1 MDKINKHIFWIS
13 SYPKSGNTLLRAI
26 LSSIFFTNDGL
37 FNFELLKNIPQI
49 ENTINLEF
57 IKNSNPKDYNE
68 IHKLEVLSKYWE
80 TIQSKKNLE
89 FEGDFIFIKTH
100 HALIEF
106 LNNSFT
112 SRSSTRGLIYVVRD
126 PRDVVISFAHHYN
139 ISIDKSIDTV
149 INKNYKIEWQDPNNI
164 FSSKKKPF
172 TFLSSWDFHYESWVE
187 NPFGCPQL
195 LIKYEEMISDKFS
208 IINNL
213 IKFFENNY
221 NFKFSNIDI
230 KIKNIIESTDFQL
243 LKKNEQKYGFSE
255 AVNNKFFNIGTKN
268 QWENKLTK
276 DQILKVEKRFYKLM
290 KKLGYKTNYYNE

>member
-1 MDKINKHIFWIS
+1 MSKHIFWIS

-57 IKNSNPKDYNE
+57 IKNNNPKDYNE

-126 PRDVVISFAHHYN
+126 PRDVAVSYSAKHLNKTTDDVIDLIINPDVISRTTKDTLGLPMIHLNWEQFYRSWF
-139 ISIDKSIDTV
+139 SIDVPK
-149 INKNYKIEWQDPNNI
+149 
-164 FSSKKKPF
+164 
-172 TFLSSWDFHYESWVE
+172 
-187 NPFGCPQL
+187 L
-195 LIKYEEMISDKFS
+195 LLKYEDMKKNPKKAIMDILNFFKNEYNFQFNNED
-208 IINNL
+208 NL
-213 IKFFENNY
+213 IA
-221 NFKFSNIDI
+221 NIL
-230 KIKNIIESTDFQL
+230 KTTDFKT
-243 LKKNEQKYGFSE
+243 LKTKEKEKGLIDNKKGAYFRSGQTNE
-255 AVNNKFFNIGTKN
+255 
-268 QWENKLTK
+268 WLNKLTLT
-276 DQILKVEKRFYKLM
+276 QIKKIESNFNELM
-290 KKLGYKTNYYNE
+290 KEFGYL